1 MRKVYFTIL
10 LAIIFIGLSSFYI
23 FKDFGKKKWK
33 IVFDEEKIKFRNEF
47 LSNQIKAKEG
57 VPNIIIIMADDLGKH
72 EISAYGGKNVQTKNI
87 DRISQ
92 NGVRFNEG
100 YISSPI
106 CAPSRAGMMTGR
118 YQQRFGFEI
127 NIHER
132 YPKNRFEYWI
142 AKQFVSKEP
151 FVVNKQNPPV
161 FPDFE
166 DMHKQGI
173 PPTEFLLPELLKKHG
188 YRTAIFGKWHLGYNN
203 SAIPLSRGF
212 DYHYGFLE
220 AFSLYAPVND
230 SNIVNFR
237 HADFTDKHIW
247 NKARKGNC
255 AIQRN
260 GNIVEE
266 KIYLTDK
273 IADEAVGWLT
283 ENHQNAPFFM
293 YLPFSAPHTPFQA
306 KKEIYDLYAHI
317 KDDNKRVYYAMIHSL
332 DEAVGKLLDKLE
344 ELDIDDNTMIFFLSD
359 NGGAVYTHA
368 ADNSPLKGGKFSNF
382 EGGINVPFLM
392 SWPKYLKAGMVYQH
406 PVSSLDIFATI
417 CKVAAVDLP
426 KDRVFDGADLMPF
439 LSTDNNNSKP
449 HQALYWRSMHHKA
462 IRKGS
467 WKLIRDELGN
477 STALYNMDHDKTEK
491 HNLANSQSDIVKDLM
506 SGLENWEKG
515 LMNPNWPRVMDFK
528 IEDGDAVYYFPL

>member
-1 MRKVYFTIL
+1 MKKVYIYSLAVL
-10 LAIIFIGLSSFYI
+10 LLFGLSGFYV
-23 FKDFGKKKWK
+23 FKEFGKKKWK
-33 IVFDEEKIKFRNEF
+33 IVFDEEKIKFRKEF
-47 LSNQIKAKEG
+47 LSNQTKAKEG

-87 DRISQ
+87 DRIAQ
-92 NGVRFNEG
+92 NGVRFDEG

-237 HADFTDKHIW
+237 HDDFTDKHIW
-247 NKARKGNC
+247 NKGRKGNC

-260 GNIVEE
+260 GNIIEE
-266 KIYLTDK
+266 KAYLTDK
-273 IADEAVGWLT
+273 IADESVKWLL
-283 ENHQNAPFFM
+283 ENHQNGPFFM

-306 KKEIYDLYAHI
+306 KKEIYDLYAHVED
-317 KDDNKRVYYAMIHSL
+317 KNKRVYYAMIHSL
-332 DEAVGKLLDKLE
+332 DAAVGKLLDQLD
-344 ELDIDDNTMIFFLSD
+344 ELNLTGNTLIFFLSD
-359 NGGAVYTHA
+359 NGGAIYTHA
-368 ADNSPLKGGKFSNF
+368 ADNSPLKSGKFSNF

-392 SWPKYLKAGMVYQH
+392 SWPKQIESGKVYKY

-417 CKVAAVDLP
+417 CKAGAVKLP
-426 KDRVFDGADLMPF
+426 SDRGYDGVNLIPF
-439 LSTDNNNSKP
+439 IHENSDMIP
-449 HQALYWRSMHHKA
+449 HPALFWRSMHHKA
-462 IRKGS
+462 IRKDN
-467 WKLIRDELGN
+467 WKLIWDDLGKGM
-477 STALYNMDHDKTEK
+477 ALYNISTDKSEK
-491 HNLANSQSDIVKDLM
+491 VNLAKTNADIVSMLKSDF
-506 SGLENWEKG
+506 ENWEKQ
-515 LMNPNWPRVMDFK
+515 LIQSNWPRVMDFK

>member
-1 MRKVYFTIL
+1 MKKVYIYSLAVL
-10 LAIIFIGLSSFYI
+10 LLFGLSGFYV
-23 FKDFGKKKWK
+23 FKEFGKKKWK
-33 IVFDEEKIKFRNEF
+33 IVFDEEKIKFRKEF
-47 LSNQIKAKEG
+47 LSNQTKAKEG

-87 DRISQ
+87 DRIAQ
-92 NGVRFNEG
+92 NGVRFDEG

-237 HADFTDKHIW
+237 HDDFTDKHIW
-247 NKARKGNC
+247 NKGRKGNC

-260 GNIVEE
+260 GNIIEE
-266 KIYLTDK
+266 KAYLTDK
-273 IADEAVGWLT
+273 IADESVKWLL
-283 ENHQNAPFFM
+283 ENHQNGPFFM

-306 KKEIYDLYAHI
+306 KKEIYDLYAHVED
-317 KDDNKRVYYAMIHSL
+317 KNKRVYYAMIHSL
-332 DEAVGKLLDKLE
+332 DAAVGKLLDQLD
-344 ELDIDDNTMIFFLSD
+344 ELNLTENTLIFFLSD
-359 NGGAVYTHA
+359 NGGAIYTHA
-368 ADNSPLKGGKFSNF
+368 ADNSPLKSGKFSNF

-392 SWPKYLKAGMVYQH
+392 SWPKQIESGKVYKY

-417 CKVAAVDLP
+417 CKAGAVKLP
-426 KDRVFDGADLMPF
+426 SDRSYDGVNLIPF
-439 LSTDNNNSKP
+439 IHENSDMIP
-449 HQALYWRSMHHKA
+449 HPALFWRSMHHKA
-462 IRKGS
+462 IRKDN
-467 WKLIRDELGN
+467 WKLIWDDLGKGM
-477 STALYNMDHDKTEK
+477 ALYNISTDKSEK
-491 HNLANSQSDIVKDLM
+491 VNLAKTNADIVSMLKSDF
-506 SGLENWEKG
+506 ENWEKQ
-515 LMNPNWPRVMDFK
+515 LIQSNWPRVMDFK